1 MEKSIDQAEIEAAL
15 AADDPEE
22 LLGIIIDL
30 AMAAEDREFAEQC
43 CIRLASHTNTDVR
56 GNAIVGFAHLAARF
70 GELDKET
77 VLPVVVNA
85 LADDK
90 EYVRDQAEVALDEL
104 NQLLGW

>member
-1 MEKSIDQAEIEAAL
+1 MTQTTRS
-15 AADDPEE
+15 
-22 LLGIIIDL
+22 
-30 AMAAEDREFAEQC
+30 
-43 CIRLASHTNTDVR
+43 RLR
-56 GNAIVGFAHLAARF
+56 L
-70 GELDKET
+70 KT